1 MSHTGK
7 DWNEYS
13 VASCI
18 KPYKEVIW
26 IVSWGTTPRLFIYV
40 YLLSDIIRL
49 PYFDAR
55 PVKCDTGRWCSVKK
69 TIIAKPPFGYSMSK
83 LSFWKLYPR
92 SYKHTL
98 TYILNVYTINGI
110 FAYIISIEWHY
121 NKGRLFSFF
130 QLLLLFCEMKMKC
143 WAEPHRNRRGA
154 IHHII

>member
-1 MSHTGK
+1 MIYNIVTFHENESYWK
-7 DWNEYS
+7 CWNECS

-55 PVKCDTGRWCSVKK
+55 PVKCDTGRWCSV
-69 TIIAKPPFGYSMSK
+69 TDNNAKPPFAILPK
-83 LSFWKLYPR
+83 LLGNFTNLS
-92 SYKHTL
+92 HTQ
-98 TYILNVYTINGI
+98 IFIHMYTIKTRYTDI
-110 FAYIISIEWHY
+110 KWHY

-130 QLLLLFCEMKMKC
+130 SCC
-143 WAEPHRNRRGA
+143 WNGNAMLGWTP
-154 IHHII
+154 